1 MVKLL
6 LKHFVQFLFIPSA
19 GVTIGWYG
27 HIGTDIQPHWSLLDW
42 ALVTFAIV
50 VLIELMIFR
59 VGNAITLLLVF
70 FSTAIITLGI
80 PAYFFAVGFPVKVH
94 GVLDHGGLL
103 LGLALIAAF
112 STRWRV
118 YKAGY
123 TALDVIEASGNLPK
137 GPLSRLLENSDAT
150 TTDR

>member
-19 GVTIGWYG
+19 GVTIAWYG
-27 HIGTDIQPHWSLLDW
+27 HIATDVQPEWSLLDW
-42 ALVTFAIV
+42 VLVALTVV

-59 VGNAITLLLVF
+59 AGNAITLLLVF

-80 PAYFFAVGFPVKVH
+80 PAYFFTVGFPVKVH
-94 GVLDHGGLL
+94 GVIDHGGLL
-103 LGLALIAAF
+103 LGLALVAAF
-112 STRWRV
+112 SARWRV

-123 TALDVIEASGNLPK
+123 TALDIIEVSGNLPK
-137 GPLSRLLENSDAT
+137 GSLSRVLANSET
-150 TTDR
+150 TNHDR